1 MTTTLT
7 TTTLKK
13 TVPPPPPPPAWFL
26 LPETN
31 SVDCCTSRRR
41 LWNAR
46 VVRDDDDD
54 DDDDDDVEETTALK
68 KESSSSKKRN
78 GGGGVDARRRRRP
91 RRPPGEET
99 KTTTTKGGGEER
111 SLARRAAEKHREK
124 LLLMRKEEASSSSSE
139 KEEKKKEEEEEEEDE
154 ERATTK
160 SRTTTLRA
168 YATENAQLREA
179 LRKSVARARRLE
191 TELEETTESLSACEG
206 ALKDARVSH
215 RALQKDSRECRAR
228 DRDALKSLRKTLEE
242 RERISRGERARC
254 GRALRYAMDCL
265 RAHAPLMKD
274 ERNEGG
280 SVLGSVV
287 AELARL
293 TEIAASAGDFGFR
306 EYGERNDGED
316 VHVQKHT
323 AYKNLRTR
331 EETEDKD
338 EAERAHQRHVDAMRE
353 AKTKI
358 TRLEDERKHLLQTL
372 EDATHP
378 IKEYNT
384 AKESIFTSTPT
395 SRDEFLFDRHAMEA
409 SATHEKATKAR
420 IEKTTFALPGADAL
434 ARDIDAIDAELK
446 KLASAFE
453 DKQQQQRAM

>member
-78 GGGGVDARRRRRP
+78 GGGGVDARRRRP

-168 YATENAQLREA
+168 YAAENAQLREA

>member
-168 YATENAQLREA
+168 YAAENAQLREA

>member
-1 MTTTLT
+1 MT
-7 TTTLKK
+7 TTTLK
-13 TVPPPPPPPAWFL
+13 TVPPPPPPAAWFL
-26 LPETN
+26 LPET
-31 SVDCCTSRRR
+31 SVDCSASRRR
-41 LWNAR
+41 RNAR
-46 VVRDDDDD
+46 DEHDDEND

-68 KESSSSKKRN
+68 KESSSKRRN
-78 GGGGVDARRRRRP
+78 GGGGGVDARRRRR
-91 RRPPGEET
+91 RRPRET
-99 KTTTTKGGGEER
+99 KTTTKGGEER

-124 LLLMRKEEASSSSSE
+124 LLMRKEASSSSE
-139 KEEKKKEEEEEEEDE
+139 KEEKKEEEEEEEE
-154 ERATTK
+154 ERATLK

-168 YATENAQLREA
+168 YAAENAQLREA
-179 LRKSVARARRLE
+179 LRKSLARARCLE

-306 EYGERNDGED
+306 EYGEQNDGED

-420 IEKTTFALPGADAL
+420 IEKTAFALPGADAL

-453 DKQQQQRAM
+453 DKQQQQSAM

>member
-54 DDDDDDVEETTALK
+54 DDVEETTGALK

-168 YATENAQLREA
+168 YAAENAQLREA

>member
-1 MTTTLT
+1 MT
-7 TTTLKK
+7 K
-13 TVPPPPPPPAWFL
+13 VPTKVPPAWFL
-26 LPETN
+26 LPET
-31 SVDCCTSRRR
+31 TTTTTASRRR
-41 LWNAR
+41 RNASD
-46 VVRDDDDD
+46 VNDVNDDCDG
-54 DDDDDDVEETTALK
+54 VETTTFGC
-68 KESSSSKKRN
+68 EHPSSFTSKSSKKRN
-78 GGGGVDARRRRRP
+78 GGLR
-91 RRPPGEET
+91 GE
-99 KTTTTKGGGEER
+99 TTKGER
-111 SLARRAAEKHREK
+111 SLARRAAEKHRER
-124 LLLMRKEEASSSSSE
+124 LLRKASSE
-139 KEEKKKEEEEEEEDE
+139 KEEEEEKDTATLRESNNEKKEEE
-154 ERATTK
+154 RAT
-160 SRTTTLRA
+160 SRTLRA
-168 YATENAQLREA
+168 YASENAQLREA
-179 LRKSVARARRLE
+179 LRKSLARARRLE

-215 RALQKDSRECRAR
+215 RALQKDSRESHAR

-293 TEIAASAGDFGFR
+293 TEIAVSAGDFGFR
-306 EYGERNDGED
+306 EYSERNDGED
-316 VHVQKHT
+316 VHMRKHT

-358 TRLEDERKHLLQTL
+358 TLLEDERKHLLQTL
-372 EDATHP
+372 EDVTHP

-409 SATHEKATKAR
+409 SATNEKVTAR
-420 IEKTTFALPGADAL
+420 IEKNTFALPGADAL
-434 ARDIDAIDAELK
+434 ARDIDTIDSELK

-453 DKQQQQRAM
+453 DKRAM

>member
-1 MTTTLT
+1 MT
-7 TTTLKK
+7 TTTLK
-13 TVPPPPPPPAWFL
+13 TVPPPPPPAAWFL
-26 LPETN
+26 LPET
-31 SVDCCTSRRR
+31 SVDCSASRRR
-41 LWNAR
+41 RNAR
-46 VVRDDDDD
+46 DEHDEEN
-54 DDDDDDVEETTALK
+54 DDDDDVEETTALK
-68 KESSSSKKRN
+68 KESSSKRRN
-78 GGGGVDARRRRRP
+78 GGGGGVDARRRRR
-91 RRPPGEET
+91 RRPRET
-99 KTTTTKGGGEER
+99 KTTTKGGEER

-124 LLLMRKEEASSSSSE
+124 LLMRKEASSSSE
-139 KEEKKKEEEEEEEDE
+139 KEEKKEEEEEEE
-154 ERATTK
+154 ERATLK

-168 YATENAQLREA
+168 YAAENAQLREA
-179 LRKSVARARRLE
+179 LRKSLARARCLE

-420 IEKTTFALPGADAL
+420 IEKTAFALPGADAL

-453 DKQQQQRAM
+453 DKQQQQSAM